1 MSIVSNLLR
10 KNLKVNLK
18 KIGTHVVVFFGFGVV
33 SLTYYSP
40 LLQGK
45 VLMQSDINQYRG
57 MSRQIEEHREKY
69 NEETYWIDNAFVGMP
84 TYQLGAKY
92 PADVLQPAY
101 KLLRVFPRPAHNLF
115 LYLIS
120 MYVLLMVL
128 KINWRYAI
136 IGSLAFGF
144 STYLLIILQ
153 VGHNTKALALGFIPL
168 VIAGII
174 LLFKQKKLCGFLL
187 TTLALAFQ
195 VRSNHYQMTYYLLLL
210 IGLIILVYVI
220 DLIRQKEF
228 RNLLT
233 SIALILISGIL
244 ALGFNTTSLL
254 ATAEYTS
261 FSTRGKSDL
270 KIDQDGA
277 VSTSNGLDYDY
288 ITEYSY
294 GLFETFNLIAPRIQ
308 GGASYEQL
316 DQNSHFY
323 SYLVKSGIPVRDANQ
338 IIKQVPTYWGDQPIL
353 EAPAYIGASVFFLA
367 ILGLF
372 FVRNNIRV
380 WLLSGIFFSIV
391 LSWGKNFP
399 WLTNFFIEYV
409 PFYNKFRAVSSIQ
422 IILEFCLPVLAI
434 LGLYHYS
441 QSKKKTQIKYL
452 FRTIIVFVSVILI
465 LLLTKQLHDFS
476 GLNDSFYQQNYGTEF
491 IQSLIADR
499 KVFFHEDLV
508 RALLYGVSVGVLLWF
523 MTLKRL
529 PEKYAIPL
537 IGIII
542 VTDLLTVNN
551 RYIETDYFVS
561 KSQAENTFQLTD
573 IDRQILT
580 DTTRFRVYNNASG
593 LVGARDA
600 YFHRSVGGYHAAK
613 PKRLQNLF
621 DYGLFNANPDI
632 LSMLN
637 VKYLIARDPQ
647 SGSIEKNQNSDSF
660 GVAWYVDSLRLVSN
674 YDQLLDELKNNKL
687 RNVAFLL
694 DLPQNQDL
702 QQNFKMD
709 SLAKIELIDSRAN
722 YLKYSS
728 SSNHDGFAVFSE
740 MYYPKGW
747 YLTIN
752 QKPAKIHT
760 VNYLLRGAI
769 IPKGENIIE
778 FKFTPNVVKLGT
790 NLTYTA
796 LTIFILFSIYL
807 SILHYMKNRINNI
820 VGGSSS

>member
-1 MSIVSNLLR
+1 MSIVSNLFR
-10 KNLKVNLK
+10 KIPKVNLK
-18 KIGTHVVVFFGFGVV
+18 KLGTHVVVLFGFGFVA
-33 SLTYYSP
+33 LTYYSP

-57 MSRQIEEHREKY
+57 MSRQIEEHRKKY

-84 TYQLGAKY
+84 AYQLGSRY
-92 PADVLQPAY
+92 PADVLLPVY

-128 KINWRYAI
+128 KINWRYAV

-153 VGHNTKALALGFIPL
+153 VGHNTKALAIGFIPL
-168 VIAGII
+168 VVAGII
-174 LLFKQKKLCGFLL
+174 LLFKQKRLYGFLL

-195 VRSNHYQMTYYLLLL
+195 VRSNHYQMTYYLLML
-210 IGLIILVYVI
+210 IGLIIIVYVI
-220 DLIRQKEF
+220 DLMRQREF

-244 ALGFNTTSLL
+244 ALGINTTSLL
-254 ATAEYTS
+254 ATSEYTS

-270 KIDQDGA
+270 KIDQEGNVA
-277 VSTSNGLDYDY
+277 SSNGLDYDY

-294 GLFETFNLIAPRIQ
+294 GIFETFNLIAPRIQ

-323 SYLVKSGIPVRDANQ
+323 SYLVKSGIPIRDAKQ

-367 ILGLF
+367 ILGIF

-380 WLLSGIFFSIV
+380 WLLSGIFLSIV

-399 WLTNFFIEYV
+399 LVTNFFIDYV

-434 LGLYHYS
+434 LGLYHYG
-441 QSKKKTQIKYL
+441 QSKKKIQIKFL
-452 FRTIIVFVSVILI
+452 FRTFIVFVSVILI

-476 GLNDSFYQQNYGTEF
+476 GLNDFFYQQNYGTEF

-499 KVFFHEDLV
+499 KVVFDEDLV
-508 RALLYGVSVGVLLWF
+508 RALLYGVSIGVLLWV
-523 MTLKRL
+523 MTLKKL

-537 IGIII
+537 IGIIL

-551 RYIETDYFVS
+551 RYIETDYFGS

-580 DTTRFRVYNNASG
+580 DTTRFRVYNNVSG

-621 DYGLFNANPDI
+621 DYGLLNANPDI

-637 VKYLIARDPQ
+637 VKYLIARDSQ
-647 SGSIEKNQNSDSF
+647 SGSIEKKQNSESF
-660 GVAWYVDSLRLVSN
+660 GVAWYVDSLRLVSS
-674 YDQLLDELKNNKL
+674 YDQLLAELKYNKL

-694 DLPQNQDL
+694 DSPQNQNL
-702 QQNFKMD
+702 LQNFKAD
-709 SLAKIELIDSRAN
+709 SLAKIELNDSRAN

-752 QKPAKIHT
+752 QKPAKIYN

-796 LTIFILFSIYL
+796 LTIFILFCIYL
-807 SILHYMKNRINNI
+807 TILHFRKNWINSI
-820 VGGSSS
+820 VSGSSS